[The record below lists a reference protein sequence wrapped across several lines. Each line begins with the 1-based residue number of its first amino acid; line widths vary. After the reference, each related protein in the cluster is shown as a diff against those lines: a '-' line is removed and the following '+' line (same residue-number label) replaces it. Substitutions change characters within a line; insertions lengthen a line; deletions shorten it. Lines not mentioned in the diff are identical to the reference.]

1 MILLDTDHLSV
12 LTDPRH
18 ALRVR
23 LLDRLQAYDDLVAL
37 PLPTVEEQLR
47 GWLALIHRVTDVHRQ
62 IVPYRR
68 LAKLMDFLSDWTI
81 IPWDEPAAD
90 TFRRLR
96 ASRVRIGTQ
105 DLKIASTAIVHDA
118 LLLSANLRD
127 YEQVPGLQV
136 EDWLYGR

>member
-1 MILLDTDHLSV
+1 V
-12 LTDPRH
+12 LTDPRQ
-18 ALRVR
+18 ASRVR
-23 LLDRLQAYDDLVAL
+23 LMDRLQASDDMVAL
-37 PLPTVEEQLR
+37 PIPTVEEPLR

-62 IVPYRR
+62 ILPYLR

-90 TFRRLR
+90 AFRRLR

-105 DLKIASTAIVHDA
+105 DLKIASTAIAHDA

-127 YEQVPGLQV
+127 FDQVPGLHV
-136 EDWLYGR
+136 EGWLSAAPGP